1 MTRQSAARCR
11 RGDLKLGR
19 DGTGPVRIC
28 ATEGERLPLACWGQG
43 GEEVRRQG
51 DKEGWRDGGMEK
63 GGAASDRKQIQT
75 DVSECGSAACESV
88 SVFVCVGRT
97 THTTRDQA
105 GGESV

>member
-1 MTRQSAARCR
+1 MPERRFEAREGRDRSCENMCDGGRAASFGLLGPGR
-11 RGDLKLGR
+11 RGSKE
-19 DGTGPVRIC
+19 T
-28 ATEGERLPLACWGQG
+28 
-43 GEEVRRQG
+43 RRQG
-51 DKEGWRDGGMEK
+51 GMEGWRDGE